1 MWHIQYWCFFLSLPP
16 PPNIKEK
23 RQQDREESRRM
34 MFELRNVIAVRAT
47 DMERREEIAVKR
59 NQMQKDDTI
68 CASTHSSSDAE
79 QSDDSL
85 HTDSLQSDSLQSDLP
100 NKGKDIYLISYRL
113 SFSIRSSLCDGGFSK
128 VSLG

>member
-1 MWHIQYWCFFLSLPP
+1 
-16 PPNIKEK
+16 
-23 RQQDREESRRM
+23 

>member
-1 MWHIQYWCFFLSLPP
+1 
-16 PPNIKEK
+16 
-23 RQQDREESRRM
+23 

-100 NKGKDIYLISYRL
+100 NKGKHIYLISY
-113 SFSIRSSLCDGGFSK
+113 ISLIFYK
-128 VSLG
+128 IITVL

>member
-1 MWHIQYWCFFLSLPP
+1 
-16 PPNIKEK
+16 
-23 RQQDREESRRM
+23 M

-59 NQMQKDDTI
+59 NQMQKDDTL
-68 CASTHSSSDAE
+68 CASSHSSTDAE

-100 NKGKDIYLISYRL
+100 NKGTHVLINPLIS
-113 SFSIRSSLCDGGFSK
+113 
-128 VSLG
+128 